1 MASYLQPTFN
11 FPNFVRFQQLAK
23 YNFPDEG
30 WAAADMCFLDS
41 SLYSLGNTA
50 HRTAIGTSEVNL
62 TMNYFANGEQIPY
75 TLIT

>member
-1 MASYLQPTFN
+1 
-11 FPNFVRFQQLAK
+11 
-23 YNFPDEG
+23 
-30 WAAADMCFLDS
+30 MCFLDS